1 MSSSLPESHG
11 DPSGG
16 RGPVSASTQSSELS
30 TPSSLYMEYGE
41 YSQPQWGHSILVR
54 FPPWAAVS
62 SNDGTCLWDAV
73 WVLAGLGGME
83 IADPSLI
90 PVSLAFLDSGQYL
103 SSGEGMFRR
112 PSEGQSLISYLSEQD
127 FGSCADLEKVREA
140 AAACV
145 H

>member
-1 MSSSLPESHG
+1 
-11 DPSGG
+11 
-16 RGPVSASTQSSELS
+16 
-30 TPSSLYMEYGE
+30 
-41 YSQPQWGHSILVR
+41 
-54 FPPWAAVS
+54 
-62 SNDGTCLWDAV
+62 
-73 WVLAGLGGME
+73 ME
-83 IADPSLI
+83 IADSSLI

-145 H
+145 HRGIYLTTGSGMLPAMGRIMPWYCLL